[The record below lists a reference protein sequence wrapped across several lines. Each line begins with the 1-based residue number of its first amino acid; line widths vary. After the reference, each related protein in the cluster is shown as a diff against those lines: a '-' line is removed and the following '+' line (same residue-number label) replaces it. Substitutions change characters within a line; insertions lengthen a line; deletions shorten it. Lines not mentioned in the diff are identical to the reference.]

1 MKKSTFCHNTALF
14 AWKFQICFS
23 IYFFTLDPLWWF
35 RFFFQTTLILDFI
48 EENIAL
54 SCKNGTFFPSFSSLN
69 ISNKLTFGILCPSSE
84 LHFTHS
90 REREK
95 RRTPVIVVCP
105 VEISLELWQEG
116 AKIFLKALGPL
127 DPLTA
132 IANSHTMHH
141 RAENS
146 FEISSNYFGWGQFYL
161 IWLTE
166 CTYCD
171 ACWLIFH
178 SSAVLGYCRLFL
190 LCVAQCEEIL
200 KNVQLLYYLL
210 FQGEECR
217 YLIHIIFGLIVRK
230 DGKYSFRL

>member
-1 MKKSTFCHNTALF
+1 M
-14 AWKFQICFS
+14 
-23 IYFFTLDPLWWF
+23 
-35 RFFFQTTLILDFI
+35 LDFF
-48 EENIAL
+48 EENSAL
-54 SCKNGTFFPSFSSLN
+54 SFKNGTFFTSFSSLN

-84 LHFTHS
+84 LHTQQ
-90 REREK
+90 RE

-161 IWLTE
+161 I
-166 CTYCD
+166 
-171 ACWLIFH
+171 
-178 SSAVLGYCRLFL
+178 
-190 LCVAQCEEIL
+190 
-200 KNVQLLYYLL
+200 
-210 FQGEECR
+210 
-217 YLIHIIFGLIVRK
+217 
-230 DGKYSFRL
+230 

>member
-1 MKKSTFCHNTALF
+1 MPENS
-14 AWKFQICFS
+14 KFVFQFIFSLQIRFGD
-23 IYFFTLDPLWWF
+23 FD
-35 RFFFQTTLILDFI
+35 FFFQTTLILDFI

-90 REREK
+90 REK

-161 IWLTE
+161 I
-166 CTYCD
+166 
-171 ACWLIFH
+171 
-178 SSAVLGYCRLFL
+178 
-190 LCVAQCEEIL
+190 
-200 KNVQLLYYLL
+200 
-210 FQGEECR
+210 
-217 YLIHIIFGLIVRK
+217 
-230 DGKYSFRL
+230 